1 MKTSVLNASL
11 LQYWRETG
19 CMGTS
24 VHFRGVWVRTW
35 ADSFSRQ
42 ETATLAL
49 WGLALWKSCI
59 SKVPVV
65 GCLITSRL
73 YINYHFM
80 KNGSRT
86 IRGSKHKFSSVQGL
100 WLLGR
105 KSWNT
110 WDGTKDICN
119 SRNLS
124 FIHQHLSWLVLG
136 PIKGQMVTT
145 FHVLQHLCKGS
156 HRVKIFCAIPST
168 QLVSSGPSPSGKYH
182 LQVQVMY
189 NCFHH
194 SSG

>member
-1 MKTSVLNASL
+1 MLFQLSPVHSGTPVGVRPWAVKSQLSTHPGSMKTSVLNASL

-35 ADSFSRQ
+35 AVSFSRQ

-49 WGLALWKSCI
+49 WGLALWKSRI

-86 IRGSKHKFSSVQGL
+86 ICGSKHNFSSVKVYGYWAARAEIHGMGWKTFAAPETYL
-100 WLLGR
+100 SSINICLG
-105 KSWNT
+105 
-110 WDGTKDICN
+110 
-119 SRNLS
+119 S
-124 FIHQHLSWLVLG
+124 FWV
-136 PIKGQMVTT
+136 PWKVKG
-145 FHVLQHLCKGS
+145 
-156 HRVKIFCAIPST
+156 
-168 QLVSSGPSPSGKYH
+168 
-182 LQVQVMY
+182 
-189 NCFHH
+189 
-194 SSG
+194 